1 MKKIPYK
8 IRILI
13 AVLCFV
19 TAVEGLCAAGYLIS
33 IKAPVVSFVGIYLTV
48 LVCII
53 SGIIF
58 VPTHKPDDTPIV
70 KEKKPKQKAKPRPMV
85 YSKPIKTYDE
95 QPQEEEDEEEEE
107 EDEIL
112 AMEMLDDV
120 LDD

>member
-33 IKAPVVSFVGIYLTV
+33 IKAPVASLVGVYLTV

-58 VPTHKPDDTPIV
+58 VPTHKPDGTTIV
-70 KEKKPKQKAKPRPMV
+70 NEKKPRQKPKPRPMV
-85 YSKPIKTYDE
+85 YSKPSSVYDE
-95 QPQEEEDEEEEE
+95 EPLNEEDEEEEE

>member
-58 VPTHKPDDTPIV
+58 VPTHKPDGTPIV
-70 KEKKPKQKAKPRPMV
+70 KEKKPKQKAKPWPMV

-95 QPQEEEDEEEEE
+95 QPQEEEEE